1 MKFQYSFRHME
12 SSEAL
17 KYDFER
23 KMANGMEPLIQ
34 TSSPIT
40 VTFIVE
46 NNQHKVHVELH
57 ARNHALIEV
66 TEVSEDMHKSLDL
79 AVDTLYKKLTRE
91 KSKQVKHNGRGD
103 RFETAMVGS
112 STAADSDDDLLD
124 ESFEES
130 PTR

>member
-34 TSSPIT
+34 TSSPIA

-57 ARNHALIEV
+57 ARNHVLIEI
-66 TEVSEDMHKSLDL
+66 TEVSDEMHKTIDL

-91 KSKQVKHNGRGD
+91 KSRQVKHGGRVD
-103 RFETAMVGS
+103 RFE
-112 STAADSDDDLLD
+112 AARSASPQTDTDDDMLD
-124 ESFEES
+124 ESYEDS
-130 PTR
+130 SVR